1 MIEDNT
7 HTDDFKRK
15 THCANVEIQQK
26 LSVQILEK

>member
-15 THCANVEIQQK
+15 THCANFGIRQK